1 VSGDWRNNGGTF
13 NHSSEVEFD
22 GGDGQ
27 KISGSAFCNVTFGGT
42 GTKYLGGIIN
52 VSGWLKIDSLA
63 TFDVGPEDDDAYYNI
78 TVGSHWYNNI
88 MSPDVNWIGAIV
100 KLVLSLLLGATIGME
115 RRRKGQIAGLRTFAL
130 ISMGATLA
138 MLISIYIPQE
148 YMGLKNGDPG
158 RIAAQ
163 VVSGV
168 GFLGA
173 GAIIQM
179 KGSVRGLTTAAGIWM
194 TACIGL
200 AVGAGMY
207 LISIITTLLIIFI
220 LVNIERIEQ
229 RHNFL
234 WESKIIRV
242 KMHGILDDIQPLR
255 DTINSND
262 IHISDEFMKFDY
274 ENEFTIV
281 NFMVRSNTHVNV
293 PSLFKEIKRLG
304 DPISITITNEMNM

>member
-1 VSGDWRNNGGTF
+1 MLESLYND
-13 NHSSEVEFD
+13 
-22 GGDGQ
+22 
-27 KISGSAFCNVTFGGT
+27 
-42 GTKYLGGIIN
+42 II
-52 VSGWLKIDSLA
+52 
-63 TFDVGPEDDDAYYNI
+63 
-78 TVGSHWYNNI
+78 
-88 MSPDVNWIGAIV
+88 SPDVNITGAIA
-100 KLVLSLLLGATIGME
+100 KLVLSLLLGAIIGIE

-148 YMGLKNGDPG
+148 YLGLKNGDPG

-207 LISIITTLLIIFI
+207 LISIIATLLIIFI

-242 KMHGILDDIQPLR
+242 KTHGITESLQSLR
-255 DTINSND
+255 DILESND
-262 IHISDEFMKFDY
+262 VHISDEFMKYDY
-274 ENEFTIV
+274 EHQQTII
-281 NFMVRSNTHVNV
+281 NFMVRSKSDVNI
-293 PSLFKEIKRLG
+293 PSMFKQIKETSEA
-304 DPISITITNEMNM
+304 ISITITNELNM

>member
-1 VSGDWRNNGGTF
+1 MFESIYSD
-13 NHSSEVEFD
+13 
-22 GGDGQ
+22 
-27 KISGSAFCNVTFGGT
+27 
-42 GTKYLGGIIN
+42 II
-52 VSGWLKIDSLA
+52 
-63 TFDVGPEDDDAYYNI
+63 
-78 TVGSHWYNNI
+78 
-88 MSPDVNWIGAIV
+88 SPDVNLVGAIV
-100 KLVLSLLLGATIGME
+100 KLVLSMALGAVIGME

-148 YMGLKNGDPG
+148 YLGLKNGDPG

-179 KGSVRGLTTAAGIWM
+179 KASVRGLTTAAGIWM

-207 LISIITTLLIIFI
+207 LISIIATLLIIFI

-242 KMHGILDDIQPLR
+242 KVHEIIDDIQPLR
-255 DTINSND
+255 DILLTND
-262 IHISDEFMKFDY
+262 VHISDEFMKYDY
-274 ENEFTIV
+274 VEQLTIV
-281 NFMVRSNTHVNV
+281 NFMVRSKSNVNV
-293 PSLFKEIKRLG
+293 PAMFSEIKKKTNAA
-304 DPISITITNEMNM
+304 SITITNEMNM

>member
-1 VSGDWRNNGGTF
+1 MLQDIYN
-13 NHSSEVEFD
+13 D
-22 GGDGQ
+22 
-27 KISGSAFCNVTFGGT
+27 
-42 GTKYLGGIIN
+42 II
-52 VSGWLKIDSLA
+52 
-63 TFDVGPEDDDAYYNI
+63 
-78 TVGSHWYNNI
+78 
-88 MSPDVNWIGAIV
+88 SPDVNLIGAV
-100 KLVLSLLLGATIGME
+100 TKLVLSLLLGATIGIE

-200 AVGAGMY
+200 AVGSGMY
-207 LISIITTLLIIFI
+207 LISIIATLLIIFI
-220 LVNIERIEQ
+220 LVNIERIELQ
-229 RHNFL
+229 HNFM

-242 KMHGILDDIQPLR
+242 KVHGIIDNIQGLR
-255 DTINSND
+255 DIIASKD
-262 IHISDEFMKFDY
+262 VHISDEFMKFDY
-274 ENEFTIV
+274 ENKFTIV
-281 NFMVRSNTHVNV
+281 NFMVRSKSDADVLA
-293 PSLFKEIKRLG
+293 LFKAIQENSN
-304 DPISITITNEMNM
+304 PISITLTNEMNM

>member
-1 VSGDWRNNGGTF
+1 MLQDIYN
-13 NHSSEVEFD
+13 D
-22 GGDGQ
+22 
-27 KISGSAFCNVTFGGT
+27 
-42 GTKYLGGIIN
+42 II
-52 VSGWLKIDSLA
+52 
-63 TFDVGPEDDDAYYNI
+63 
-78 TVGSHWYNNI
+78 
-88 MSPDVNWIGAIV
+88 SPDVNLIGAV
-100 KLVLSLLLGATIGME
+100 TKLVLSLLLGATIGIE

-200 AVGAGMY
+200 AVGSGMY
-207 LISIITTLLIIFI
+207 LISIIATLLIIFI
-220 LVNIERIEQ
+220 LVNIERIELQ
-229 RHNFL
+229 HNFM

-242 KMHGILDDIQPLR
+242 KVHGIFDNIQALR
-255 DTINSND
+255 DIIASKD
-262 IHISDEFMKFDY
+262 VHISDEFMKFDY
-274 ENEFTIV
+274 ENKFTIV
-281 NFMVRSNTHVNV
+281 NFMVRSKSDADVLA
-293 PSLFKEIKRLG
+293 LFKAIQENSN
-304 DPISITITNEMNM
+304 PISITLTNEMNM

>member
-1 VSGDWRNNGGTF
+1 MMLENIYND
-13 NHSSEVEFD
+13 
-22 GGDGQ
+22 
-27 KISGSAFCNVTFGGT
+27 
-42 GTKYLGGIIN
+42 II
-52 VSGWLKIDSLA
+52 
-63 TFDVGPEDDDAYYNI
+63 
-78 TVGSHWYNNI
+78 
-88 MSPDVNWIGAIV
+88 SPDVTLIGAIA
-100 KLVLSLLLGATIGME
+100 KLLLSLVLGATIGIE

-148 YMGLKNGDPG
+148 YLGLKNGDPG

-207 LISIITTLLIIFI
+207 LISIIVTLLIIFI

-242 KMHGILDDIQPLR
+242 KTHGIFEDIEQLR
-255 DTINSND
+255 ELLNIND

-274 ENEFTIV
+274 EDNETIV
-281 NFMVRSNTHVNV
+281 NFMVRSKNDIDV
-293 PSLFKEIKRLG
+293 PALFSAIK
-304 DPISITITNEMNM
+304 DNCNAISVTITNEMNM

>member
-1 VSGDWRNNGGTF
+1 MLQNIYND
-13 NHSSEVEFD
+13 
-22 GGDGQ
+22 
-27 KISGSAFCNVTFGGT
+27 
-42 GTKYLGGIIN
+42 II
-52 VSGWLKIDSLA
+52 
-63 TFDVGPEDDDAYYNI
+63 
-78 TVGSHWYNNI
+78 
-88 MSPDVNWIGAIV
+88 SPDVNLIGAIT
-100 KLVLSLLLGATIGME
+100 KLVLSLVLGAIIGIE

-148 YMGLKNGDPG
+148 YLGLKNGDPG

-207 LISIITTLLIIFI
+207 LISIIATLLIIFI
-220 LVNIERIEQ
+220 LVNIERLEL

-242 KMHGILDDIQPLR
+242 KVHGIIDDIQSLR
-255 DTINSND
+255 DIISSND
-262 IHISDEFMKFDY
+262 VHISDEFMKFDY
-274 ENEFTIV
+274 ENQHTIV
-281 NFMVRSNTHVNV
+281 NFMVRSKNGVDV
-293 PSLFKEIKRLG
+293 PAMFRAIKEKN
-304 DPISITITNEMNM
+304 DPISITLTNEMNM

>member
-1 VSGDWRNNGGTF
+1 MF
-13 NHSSEVEFD
+13 EYIY
-22 GGDGQ
+22 Q
-27 KISGSAFCNVTFGGT
+27 Q
-42 GTKYLGGIIN
+42 II
-52 VSGWLKIDSLA
+52 
-63 TFDVGPEDDDAYYNI
+63 
-78 TVGSHWYNNI
+78 
-88 MSPDVNWIGAIV
+88 SPDVNIIGAIS
-100 KLVLSLLLGATIGME
+100 KLLLSLTLGAVIGIE

-194 TACIGL
+194 AACIGL

-207 LISIITTLLIIFI
+207 LISIIATLLIIFI

-255 DTINSND
+255 DIISSND
-262 IHISDEFMKFDY
+262 VHISDEFMKFDY
-274 ENEFTIV
+274 EDGFTII
-281 NFMVRSNTHVNV
+281 NFMVRSNSGVNV
-293 PSLFKEIKRLG
+293 PSLFNEIKKQG